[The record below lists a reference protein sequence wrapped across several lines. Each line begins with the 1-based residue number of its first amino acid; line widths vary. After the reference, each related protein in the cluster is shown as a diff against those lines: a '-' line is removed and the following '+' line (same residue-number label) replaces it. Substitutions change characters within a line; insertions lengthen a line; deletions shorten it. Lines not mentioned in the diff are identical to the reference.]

1 MFTPSID
8 DVPKVERGQG
18 TSQRIVTTAD
28 GMGSRSHGFVS
39 FTATE

>member
-18 TSQRIVTTAD
+18 TGQPILTTAD